1 MIHFYWKSRQI
12 CWLWTVSQ
20 SYSHIRSLL
29 KIRLSKSPEGGPDL
43 CFWWNRGG
51 LSSHKFFPPWVT
63 EPSAIF
69 WVALSCCRPNTRKPI
84 SYMSLWFVESSAI
97 LLRWPKRTTTHKSN
111 DSLETRIFLACA
123 VLLCCIIHNIGQGRQ
138 QDGVVFWPEGHVKW
152 ESPLV

>member
-1 MIHFYWKSRQI
+1 MINFYWKSRQI
-12 CWLWTVSQ
+12 CWLRTVAQ
-20 SYSHIRSLL
+20 SFSSYKLTSENPVVKVPS
-29 KIRLSKSPEGGPDL
+29 
-43 CFWWNRGG
+43 RGSRKR

-69 WVALSCCRPNTRKPI
+69 WVALSSCRPNTRKPI
-84 SYMSLWFVESSAI
+84 SYKSLWFVESSAI

-111 DSLETRIFLACA
+111 DSLETIIFLACA
-123 VLLCCIIHNIGQGRQ
+123 ALLCCIIHNIGQSRQ